1 MEAVHCAVTQNS
13 LKSSC
18 FSEISGLSW
27 SLDLSL
33 VAMHVLRRRG
43 RGKNYSKGPETRLVL
58 QNFSI
63 TLETTYS
70 PCIRH

>member
-1 MEAVHCAVTQNS
+1 MEAVHCVVTFIPV
-13 LKSSC
+13 KSVAC
-18 FSEISGLSW
+18 PNLS